1 MARTSSPVAP
11 DAALPSVT
19 IRLLRLLPL
28 ALALLCSA
36 RVEAHD
42 PSAWG
47 GLFRSRDHGARWLPL
62 NEGRFIGGAL
72 GLAIS
77 PSDPH
82 HLLLATDSGLLRSR
96 NGGRDWQAEA
106 PAMLY
111 GSVFAAAFDRD
122 GVRALASTAQG
133 LFRTDD
139 GLTWRRTPLS
149 KEALPARAIAVGL
162 AGRAYVAGASG
173 FWRSDDWGV
182 SWRAESEGL
191 PDGPVS
197 APIIAVESPE
207 IIWAVAGGRIWR
219 RAGGA
224 DGWSSSD
231 AGMPEGRVDTV
242 ASGAG
247 DPARLWAAAAD
258 QLYRS
263 DDQGRSWTPA
273 GRPLPE
279 SNTSV
284 RGIAVAATTSAI
296 VLTTHRGLYRSAD
309 RGWTWQLEEGVLPIH
324 LEAGPLARDPADPD
338 TLYAGFALMPYDEMW
353 RMATKGGTMLGRL
366 NAMSLAGGTAFLLV
380 VALAATVALRR
391 LGRYYGKGALAAT
404 SSAAERGR

>member
-1 MARTSSPVAP
+1 VARTSSPAAP

-19 IRLLRLLPL
+19 IRLLRLMPL

-36 RVEAHD
+36 PAEAHD
-42 PSAWG
+42 PSSWG
-47 GLFRSRDHGARWLPL
+47 GLFRSRDHGARWMPV

-106 PAMLY
+106 PAVLY
-111 GSVFAAAFDRD
+111 GSVFAAAFDRE

-149 KEALPARAIAVGL
+149 KEALPARAIAAGV
-162 AGRAYVAGASG
+162 AGRAYVAGANG
-173 FWRSDDWGV
+173 FWRSGDWGA
-182 SWRAESEGL
+182 SWVADSDGL

-197 APIIAVESPE
+197 APVIAAGPPE
-207 IIWAVAGGRIWR
+207 IVWAVAGGRLWK
-219 RAGGA
+219 RAEDA
-224 DGWSSSD
+224 PAWEPSD

-242 ASGAG
+242 AADAG

-258 QLYRS
+258 QLYGS
-263 DDQGRSWTPA
+263 DDRGRSWTPA
-273 GRPLPE
+273 GRALPE
-279 SNTSV
+279 PNTSV
-284 RGIAVAATTSAI
+284 RGIAVAQSAI

-309 RGWTWQLEEGVLPIH
+309 GGRSWDLQEGMLPIH
-324 LEAGPLARDPADPD
+324 LESGPLARDPSDPA
-338 TLYAGFALMPYDEMW
+338 TLYAGFALTPYDEIW
-353 RMATKGGTMLGRL
+353 RMATRGGTTLGRL
-366 NAMSLAGGTAFLLV
+366 DAVSLAGGAALLLV
-380 VALAATVALRR
+380 VALAAIAALRW
-391 LGRYYGKGALAAT
+391 LGRYYGKSALAAT
-404 SSAAERGR
+404 SRASERGR